1 MQILILQ
8 RSNCLKIKM
17 IRIIRGRQIRK
28 NELEKAIKD
37 KVDINVNCL
46 QIQFAGLKYV
56 NANCQLSATE

>member
-1 MQILILQ
+1 
-8 RSNCLKIKM
+8 M